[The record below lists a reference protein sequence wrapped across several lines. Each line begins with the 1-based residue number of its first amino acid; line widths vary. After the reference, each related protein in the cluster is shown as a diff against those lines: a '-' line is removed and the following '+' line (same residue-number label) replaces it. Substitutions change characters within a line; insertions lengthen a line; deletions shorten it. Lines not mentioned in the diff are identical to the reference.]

1 MNTEFRVGA
10 LGTAMLSAALMF
22 ATAAAPAPPAAR
34 AAAPTAPL
42 ITEPE
47 KDNRVLSAAD
57 VHMETRPM
65 QNNDAGDT
73 HLCTDWEIWAGNPDS
88 GERVWF
94 DSCAGGTGRVHVHL
108 GDGVFENSFAGRADL
123 IPDRQY
129 TLRVRHRDTSG
140 GWGSYSS
147 RPFKTDVERK
157 PLPGEGDWKV
167 HQPGFV
173 VEEVA
178 EDFALPVNIAMV
190 PNHPADKSK
199 PLFYVTELYGKI
211 ITVTGDFQKKTFAKD
226 LLNFDPSA
234 QFPGTGEMGVT
245 GIVVEPK
252 SGDVFAAMLY
262 KDDGDLLAKIVRFQ
276 STDGGF
282 TAAKATTIIKFPDE
296 EQSTSHQISNL
307 TIGPDGKL
315 YVHMGDGFVAET
327 AEDMDSFRGKVLRM
341 NLDGSA
347 PSDNPFY
354 KGTGKFQAADYI
366 WAYGLRNPFG
376 GAWRLA
382 DGQHYSVENGPSVN
396 DRFAR
401 ITKGGRYHWRGGAS
415 GLTKNALYNWDETQ
429 GPVNI
434 TFTEPQIYHAAG
446 FPQNKHGNAFV
457 ALSGPTYASGPQ
469 RRGKKIVEFEF
480 NADGSVDDPKTLIEY
495 TGSGKTSVAALAP
508 GPDGLYFSTLYTKI
522 GDATDSGAKILRVRY
537 APKGTTSPVTL
548 YADSAYQGESRGLG
562 TGVFDAAAGAFGK
575 VKDNTASS
583 LKVAGGYR
591 AVACDGAA
599 TAPSLGTCRYFG
611 AGEHSALG
619 DFNDKISS
627 IAVFGGPVAG
637 KGVVGYREPNL
648 KGSAQQLG
656 AGMHESIAG
665 ELAGGESTPIS
676 SLQVGPGYRLLA
688 CDKDRAGAAD
698 LGVCRILGSG
708 EHASLGELN
717 GKVSLIG
724 IVGPPVTV
732 TSEAKGKGKAQS
744 FEAGVYEGGKRELAE
759 VGDNAISTVRV
770 EPGYRLVACD
780 GDGATGG
787 GLGNLGR
794 CRSFPAGEHALG
806 GTDLD
811 DAISLLLVDGDPV
824 KGANVT
830 AYADRDF
837 KGGKSSLGTGIF
849 EAARGGL
856 DGAGNDNISS
866 LQVAAGHRAVAC
878 VNGTKPTVL
887 DVGLCRYFAAGDYPY
902 LGADLNDLVSLV
914 AVDTV
919 AATPTKPKP

>member
-1 MNTEFRVGA
+1 MNSDFRVGA
-10 LGTAMLSAALMF
+10 FGTALLSGVLMF
-22 ATAAAPAPPAAR
+22 ATAAAPAPSAAR
-34 AAAPTAPL
+34 AAAPSAPV

-57 VHMETRPM
+57 VHMETRPL
-65 QNNDAGDT
+65 QGNDGGDV
-73 HLCTDWEIWAGNPDS
+73 HLCTDWEIWAGSPGG

-94 DSCAGGTGRVHVHL
+94 DSCASGTGRVHVHL

-123 IPDRQY
+123 LPDRQY

-140 GWGSYSS
+140 GWTAYSA

-190 PNHPADKSK
+190 PNHPSDPAK

-211 ITVTGDFQKKTFAKD
+211 ITVTGDFKKKTYAKD
-226 LLNFDPSA
+226 LLDFDPSA
-234 QFPGTGEMGVT
+234 QFPGTGEMGLT

-252 SGDVFAAMLY
+252 TGDVIAAMLY

-282 TAAKATTIIKFPDE
+282 TAAKQNTIIKFPGE

-315 YVHMGDGFVAET
+315 YVHMGDGFVADT

-341 NLDGSA
+341 NLDGTA

-354 KGTGKFQAADYI
+354 KGTGKFQARDYI

-376 GAWRLA
+376 GAWRTA

-396 DRFAR
+396 DRLAR
-401 ITKGGRYHWRGGAS
+401 ITKGGRYHWTGGAS
-415 GLTKNALYNWDETQ
+415 GLTKNALYNWKETQ

-434 TFTEPQIYHAAG
+434 AFTEPEVYHAAG
-446 FPQNKHGNAFV
+446 FPQEKYGNAFV
-457 ALSGPTYASGPQ
+457 TLSGPTYATGPQ

-480 NADGSVDDPKTLIEY
+480 DKDGSVDDPKTLIEY

-537 APKGTTSPVTL
+537 APKGTSSPVTL
-548 YADSAYQGESRGLG
+548 YSDSGFKGESRGLG
-562 TGVFDAAAGAFGK
+562 TGIFDAAAGAFGK
-575 VKDNTASS
+575 LKDNTASS

-591 AVACDGAA
+591 VVACDGPAA
-599 TAPSLGTCRYFG
+599 APSLGTCRYFG
-611 AGEHSALG
+611 AGSHGSLAE
-619 DFNDKISS
+619 FNDKISS
-627 IAVFGGPVAG
+627 LAVFGGPVEG
-637 KGVVGYREPNL
+637 RGVVGYRETNL
-648 KGSAQQLG
+648 KGASQPLG
-656 AGMHESIAG
+656 AGMHESVAG
-665 ELAGGESTPIS
+665 ELAGGDSTPIS
-676 SLQVGPGYRLLA
+676 SLKIGAGYRLIA
-688 CDKDRAGAAD
+688 CDRDRAGSAD

-708 EHASLGELN
+708 EHATLGELN
-717 GKVSLIG
+717 GKVSLLG
-724 IVGPPVTV
+724 VVGPPVTV
-732 TSEAKGKGKAQS
+732 FSEPKAKGKAQS
-744 FEAGVYEGGKRELAE
+744 LEGGVYEGRQKELAE
-759 VGDNAISTVRV
+759 VGDDTISSLRV
-770 EPGYRLVACD
+770 EPGYRVVACAND
-780 GDGATGG
+780 GGTGG
-787 GLGNLGR
+787 GTGNLGR
-794 CRSFPAGEHALG
+794 CRAFPAGEHTLT

-811 DAISLLLVDGDPV
+811 DAISLLLVSGETA
-824 KGANVT
+824 KGAGVT
-830 AYADRDF
+830 AYTDRDF
-837 KGGKSSLGTGIF
+837 KGGKSALGPGLYEDTQ
-849 EAARGGL
+849 GGL
-856 DGAGNDNISS
+856 GDAGNDDISS
-866 LQVAAGHRAVAC
+866 LKVAAGHRAVAC
-878 VNGTKPTVL
+878 EHGTKPAVF
-887 DVGLCRYFAAGDYPY
+887 DVGLCRYYAAGDYAY
-902 LGADLNDLVSLV
+902 LGADLNDLITLV

-919 AATPTKPKP
+919 TAGPNKG